1 MPDSNAPEN
10 PPQPQAPAT
19 TPAAS
24 QPPPAR
30 AAAATPSAPPAA
42 PATKPS
48 AATPAPPAPAPAA
61 TAVATEPE
69 TSAPPKI
76 KSKKA
81 TQRACDEKDAKG
93 KLCCGH
99 LKRWY
104 DYPKEIEALIGKKAE
119 IYRCEFCQTIYKPDR
134 SKTPHS
140 YTLRY

>member
-1 MPDSNAPEN
+1 MKA
-10 PPQPQAPAT
+10 
-19 TPAAS
+19 
-24 QPPPAR
+24 
-30 AAAATPSAPPAA
+30 
-42 PATKPS
+42 
-48 AATPAPPAPAPAA
+48 
-61 TAVATEPE
+61 
-69 TSAPPKI
+69 
-76 KSKKA
+76 KKA

-104 DYPKEIEALIGKKAE
+104 DYPKEIEALVGKQAE